1 MMKWIISLML
11 LTLPMLGWSQS
22 CGAETACHQSDT
34 TCRKGDTACQ
44 QKVANCHQ
52 KGAACQ
58 KEGMTCEKKG
68 TACGQKGTACQK
80 EGMTCKK
87 KGTACGQKSA
97 ACQKEGM
104 TCEKK
109 GTACHQK
116 GTACHQKG
124 TACQKESMTC
134 EKKGTACGQG
144 EGACHKDH
152 ALMRSSVNQGKADSL
167 RQLFSRPYIRLPRHD
182 SLDAKLYDPS
192 TLIIHYDEKVGK
204 RSLLKAAKK
213 WGAKVVYTYSILPAV
228 ALRKPDKWTLDETIE
243 KFKGVKGV
251 LQVNRN
257 RLYQLDKPQVE
268 IQ

>member
-52 KGAACQ
+52 KGTACQKESMTCEKKGTACGQKGTACQ

-80 EGMTCKK
+80 E
-87 KGTACGQKSA
+87 S
-97 ACQKEGM
+97 M

-109 GTACHQK
+109 GTAC
-116 GTACHQKG
+116 GQKG
-124 TACQKESMTC
+124 TACQKDGMTC

-144 EGACHKDH
+144 EGTCHKDH